1 VNNLGVAQ
9 TFTINVTIPTAGVF
23 GPPVTIQGSVQGGA
37 TDLGGNGVSLTSAA
51 PTAMYQAIVD
61 GTTVVQTL
69 LNDPQ
74 NYTSGI
80 AFGSVSTGLVNYG
93 PTNLGLAATSTI
105 GITIKFT
112 LSPGDTASF
121 TSVFNLVPEPGTLV
135 LLATGLAGM
144 AHLGRRRS

>member
-1 VNNLGVAQ
+1 
-9 TFTINVTIPTAGVF
+9 
-23 GPPVTIQGSVQGGA
+23 
-37 TDLGGNGVSLTSAA
+37 
-51 PTAMYQAIVD
+51 MYQAIVD
-61 GTTVVQTL
+61 GSTVVQTL

-74 NYTSGI
+74 SYTS
-80 AFGSVSTGLVNYG
+80 ATPFGSVSTGFVNYG

-135 LLATGLAGM
+135 MLATGLAGM